1 MPAARYW
8 RIVGVETYAGGDL
21 ELSELHLYD
30 ASGRVDAAATLT
42 STIAPAAGTL
52 AALRDIHVELTGLNE
67 EAVALAAKIARNF
80 EELGA

>member
-52 AALRDIHVELTGLNE
+52 AALQDDNLGTTCRFDGA
-67 EAVALAAKIARNF
+67 AVPGAAAG
-80 EELGA
+80 E